1 MSAKNS
7 LDAPKTRNLFLTEQ
21 VDQSSISKLT
31 QSIIDIQEHDES
43 LKLEY
48 ALHGISY
55 EPKPIKI
62 YIDSYGGYV
71 YQCFGLLSVMERCKT
86 PIHTIVT
93 GCAMS
98 CGFMILISG
107 HKRFAHKLS
116 TPLYHQVSSAA
127 WGKLKDME
135 EDIEE
140 TKRLQ
145 SILEKITLEKT
156 TISSK
161 RLKEVYEKKQDWY
174 MSAEEAL
181 SLGVVDEILK

>member
-1 MSAKNS
+1 MLIRENPADESINKCGSYGRIRFSDIKNLLPHEVGDINS
-7 LDAPKTRNLFLTEQ
+7 WLVKHNLF
-21 VDQSSISKLT
+21 VDK
-31 QSIIDIQEHDES
+31 
-43 LKLEY
+43 
-48 ALHGISY
+48 
-55 EPKPIKI
+55 
-62 YIDSYGGYV
+62 V
-71 YQCFGLLSVMERCKT
+71 VN
-86 PIHTIVT
+86 V
-93 GCAMS
+93 
-98 CGFMILISG
+98 
-107 HKRFAHKLS
+107 
-116 TPLYHQVSSAA
+116 
-127 WGKLKDME
+127 E